1 MSEMPNLAELVN
13 SKIVKPVQ
21 ERFQQ
26 QKQALENLE
35 NLCREL
41 SAALDQQKR
50 YAAELEQKIAALTE
64 KQQQLSQTLSDEHS
78 RRQEMESAISA
89 INWEE

>member
-13 SKIVKPVQ
+13 LKIVKPVQ

-26 QKQALENLE
+26 QKEALGNIE

-41 SAALDQQKR
+41 SAALEQQKK
-50 YAAELEQKIAALTE
+50 YAAELEQKIAVLTE
-64 KQQQLSQTLSDEHS
+64 KQQQLSKALSDEHS
-78 RRQEMESAISA
+78 RQQEMESAISA

>member
-1 MSEMPNLAELVN
+1 MGEMPNLAELVN

-26 QKQALENLE
+26 QKEALGNIEK
-35 NLCREL
+35 LCREL
-41 SAALDQQKR
+41 SAALEQQKK
-50 YAAELEQKIAALTE
+50 YAAGLEQKIAALTE
-64 KQQQLSQTLSDEHS
+64 KQQQLSKALSDEHS
-78 RRQEMESAISA
+78 RQQEMESAISA